1 MESSRAVSRV
11 VLVVIVAALAL
22 ALGLTIYFRN
32 LLVLL
37 LVVGIVA
44 LMLLG
49 CLAVSIGYVI
59 TLGPLMRLL
68 SRATT
73 SWSKQYDENR
83 KEDGIK

>member
-1 MESSRAVSRV
+1 MG
-11 VLVVIVAALAL
+11 VIVAALAL
-22 ALGLTIYFRN
+22 ALGLTIYLGN

-37 LVVGIVA
+37 LAVGIVA
-44 LMLLG
+44 LILLA

-59 TLGPLMRLL
+59 TLGLLMRLL

-73 SWSKQYDENR
+73 SWSKRYDENR